1 MIAVVN
7 SEMVK
12 NLILHIKN
20 CTVKTILVNSVI
32 FLIESY

>member
-20 CTVKTILVNSVI
+20 CIVKTILVNSVI